1 MLKDQSIILPV
12 KKNPPKSLIFKF
24 EEMGVYLYFDKAIA
38 VVQKYIKNRK
48 YKIAYSFYRNTLAH
62 LNDQKVSKSLV
73 TIDEIEYV
81 CIFC

>member
-1 MLKDQSIILPV
+1 MLKDRNIIFPV

-24 EEMGVYLYFDKAIA
+24 EEMGIFLYYDKAIA

-48 YKIAYSFYRNTLAH
+48 YKLAFQMYRNMLAN
-62 LNDQKVSKSLV
+62 LNEQRISKSLV
-73 TIDEIEYV
+73 SIDEVSYV